1 LAKLKSKPKM
11 AEAKGTAPASLATM
25 ASVGTFMVDLS
36 AGAGIGVSPQMMV
49 TRVVAGSTAQK
60 QGVIIGCVVTHLANQ
75 HVNDLAAFK
84 TELQKSR
91 AEGKKE
97 CIVTF
102 TRPSDVKIRFHQR
115 KSLLKQQQ
123 QEEKIRQQTQQNK
136 GRQQQQQHQQVA
148 LSKHHGEEEDNPIV
162 AGLRKIENPVVLVD
176 DLIMGT
182 LSTTGVLPPATVTLN
197 SSAEAG

>member
-1 LAKLKSKPKM
+1 
-11 AEAKGTAPASLATM
+11 
-25 ASVGTFMVDLS
+25 
-36 AGAGIGVSPQMMV
+36 
-49 TRVVAGSTAQK
+49 
-60 QGVIIGCVVTHLANQ
+60 VTHLAGR
-75 HVNDLAAFK
+75 HVGDLAAFK

-97 CIVTF
+97 CVVTF

-123 QEEKIRQQTQQNK
+123 QEEKLRQQKEHNK
-136 GRQQQQQHQQVA
+136 GRQQQQVA
-148 LSKHHGEEEDNPIV
+148 LSKHHIDEEDNPIV